1 MPLPRLRPVEM
12 VPVRLD
18 GRDLIAVR
26 DPEGFAEET
35 VLLSPRLYLVAT
47 LLDGRRE
54 VVDVQAE
61 YARLT
66 GGDLLLSWDLQRMIQ
81 ELDRLSLLET
91 EAFQQR
97 RRALEEAFRA
107 APLRPAYHAGRAYPA
122 DPAALRQE
130 LERHLREVNREEL
143 SGLVPRGIVA
153 PHIDPSRGGWCYAW
167 AYAALAAAPVRT
179 VVLLGV
185 AHSGPPEPFV
195 LTRKAFQTPL
205 GVLPVDEAAAA
216 ELEART
222 GDLTRWETVHRNEHS
237 LEFQVLFL
245 QHALSDRP
253 VRMVPLLVSHL
264 ERWAGA
270 GSPRGVDEVE
280 RVIQALRGLVSGR
293 DDMAVVAGVDFS
305 HVGPRFGDG
314 EPVGPVLEART
325 SARDREVLQ
334 AVVGGDAEAFWQAV
348 SAEGNPQRIDA
359 LSAVYVA
366 LRILEPV
373 RGRLLRYGQAPDA
386 TGLVSFASLA
396 LL

>member
-1 MPLPRLRPVEM
+1 M
-12 VPVRLD
+12 V
-18 GRDLIAVR
+18 AVR
-26 DPEGFAEET
+26 DPEGFVEET
-35 VLLSPRLYLVAT
+35 VLLSPQLYLVAT
-47 LLDGRRE
+47 LLDGRRD

-61 YARLT
+61 YARRT
-66 GGDLLLSWDLQRMIQ
+66 GGDLLLSWDLARMLQ
-81 ELDRLSLLET
+81 ELDRLSLLES

-122 DPAALRQE
+122 DPALLRQE
-130 LERHLREVNREEL
+130 LERYMGEVNREEL
-143 SGLVPRGIVA
+143 AGLVPRGIVA
-153 PHIDPSRGGWCYAW
+153 PHIDPLRGGWCYAW

-179 VVLLGV
+179 VLLLGV

-195 LTRKAFQTPL
+195 LTRKSFQTPF
-205 GVLPVDEAAAA
+205 GVLAVDEAAVA
-216 ELEART
+216 ELESQV
-222 GDLTRWETVHRNEHS
+222 GDLTRWETVHRSEHS
-237 LEFQVLFL
+237 LEFQAIFL
-245 QHALSDRP
+245 QHALADRP
-253 VRMVPLLVSHL
+253 VRIVPLLVSHL
-264 ERWAGA
+264 EQWARG
-270 GSPRGVDEVE
+270 GSPRQVEEVE
-280 RVIQALRGLVSGR
+280 RVIQALSDLAKAREGT
-293 DDMAVVAGVDFS
+293 AVVAGVDFS

-325 SARDREVLQ
+325 SVRDREALQ
-334 AVVGGDAEAFWQAV
+334 AVVRGDAEAFWQVV

-373 RGRLLRYGQAPDA
+373 RGRLLRYGQAPDS